1 MSLASAPCFKLPPT
15 VECIAQA
22 YCLGIGKKIYNRAKV
37 CGSCLERYDCQQ
49 LRLWAYNNPDALTL
63 IEDNYLIKQRRKQ
76 NVEAH
81 NRYLCA
87 FEDPD
92 FELCPWRHRDSNLRG
107 TRLNCKIVQR
117 KGKACGKCW
126 KRRASKILVLEYF
139 TPTRLCYEELERAV
153 TTSDGPG
160 EGSGEEDDDVEGY
173 NIVSA

>member
-37 CGSCLERYDCQQ
+37 CSSCLERYDCQQ
-49 LRLWAYNNPDALTL
+49 LRLWAYNDPDALTL
-63 IEDNYLIKQRRKQ
+63 IDDEYLSKQRRKQ

-126 KRRASKILVLEYF
+126 KRRGFKILVLQYF
-139 TPTRLCYEELERAV
+139 TPTQLCYEELERAV
-153 TTSDGPG
+153 TTSYGPG
-160 EGSGEEDDDVEGY
+160 EEMGDDDDVEGY
-173 NIVSA
+173 NIVPA

>member
-37 CGSCLERYDCQQ
+37 CSSCLERYDCQQ
-49 LRLWAYNNPDALTL
+49 LRLWAYNDPDALTL
-63 IEDNYLIKQRRKQ
+63 IDDEYLSKQRRKQ

-126 KRRASKILVLEYF
+126 KRRGFKILVLQYF

-160 EGSGEEDDDVEGY
+160 EETGEDDDEVEGY

>member
-37 CGSCLERYDCQQ
+37 CSSCLERYDCQQ
-49 LRLWAYNNPDALTL
+49 LRLWAYNDPDALTL
-63 IEDNYLIKQRRKQ
+63 IDDEYLSKQRRKQ

-126 KRRASKILVLEYF
+126 KRRGFKILVLQYF

-160 EGSGEEDDDVEGY
+160 EETGEDDDDVEGY